1 MRFNRKILKIKS
13 KFYYY
18 TLLVIGSASVLF
30 FVRCSNQ
37 NFKEK
42 FNQLRDSVD
51 KATVLQD
58 SIKKADSVSS
68 AIQEQFI
75 QDSIKK
81 ADSVMK
87 ANRKQS
93 VRPKP
98 ANPFVPTPQPV
109 VDYGVVPIEH
119 PKPF

>member
-1 MRFNRKILKIKS
+1 MRSGRKILKIKS

-18 TLLVIGSASVLF
+18 TLLLIGSSSMLF
-30 FVRCSNQ
+30 FIRCSNQ

-42 FNQLRDSVD
+42 YNQLRDSVA
-51 KATVLQD
+51 KANMLQD

-68 AIQEQFI
+68 AMQEQFI

-81 ADSVMK
+81 ADSIMK

-98 ANPFVPTPQPV
+98 ANPFVPKPQPV
-109 VDYGVVPIEH
+109 VDYGVIPSEH